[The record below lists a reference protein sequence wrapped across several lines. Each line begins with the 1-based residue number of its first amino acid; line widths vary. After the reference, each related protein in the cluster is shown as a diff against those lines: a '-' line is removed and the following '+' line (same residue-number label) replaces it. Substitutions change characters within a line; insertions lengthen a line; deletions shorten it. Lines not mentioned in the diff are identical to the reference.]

1 MTAEASVCA
10 FQPGWILGEVC
21 KTPRPMSAQTRIL
34 VGILLGAGLGL
45 AANLLG
51 PHLGP
56 GGEAAITW
64 AITNIAQPLGQLFL
78 RLLFMLVIPLLFSAV
93 VLGVCE
99 LDLKNL
105 GRMGVRMLGYTVVV
119 SAIAV
124 VIGLVL
130 VNVIGPGRG
139 MSEELLAKALTGEGG
154 PAAVAAP
161 KDVSPMGILV
171 SMVPDNAVKAAA
183 TGDMIGL
190 IVFSLLFGM
199 ALSVTKTPGAE
210 RLKEGIQGIYDA
222 LMQLIHWVLLIAPLG
237 VGALI
242 FALLARLGLDV
253 LVPVLSYFGVVV
265 LGLAIHMF
273 GVYSLLLKTVSGVSP
288 VWFFKQVREAM
299 LTAFSTS
306 SSSATLPTAI
316 KVAEEDLGLPRT
328 VSRFVLTAGSAMNQN
343 GTALFEG
350 VTVLFLAQAF
360 NVELTMVQQAT
371 VMGVCILA
379 GIGTAGIP
387 AGSLPVIAMI
397 LGMVG
402 VPPEGLGLVLG
413 VDRILDMCRTTV
425 NVIGDL
431 AAAVFVAKAVDGD
444 SFTGGQDGGRSAD
457 GTGNEGESRVV

>member
-1 MTAEASVCA
+1 
-10 FQPGWILGEVC
+10 
-21 KTPRPMSAQTRIL
+21 MSSQTRIL
-34 VGILLGAGLGL
+34 VGILLGAGLGIGV
-45 AANLLG
+45 NLLG
-51 PHLGP
+51 PHMGAE
-56 GGEAAITW
+56 GAAAVNWTI
-64 AITNIAQPLGQLFL
+64 ANVAQPLGQLFL
-78 RLLFMLVIPLLFSAV
+78 RLLFMLVLPLLFTAV

-105 GRMGVRMLGYTVVV
+105 GRMGVRMLGYTVIV

-139 MSEELLAKALTGEGG
+139 MPPDLMAKALSGEGV

-161 KDVSPMGILV
+161 QDVSPMGLLV
-171 SMVPDNAVKAAA
+171 SMVPDNVVKSAAS
-183 TGDMIGL
+183 GDMIGI

-199 ALSVTKTPGAE
+199 ALSVTKTSGAE
-210 RLKEGIQGIYDA
+210 RLKEAIQGVYDA
-222 LMQLIHWVLLIAPLG
+222 LMQLIHWVLLFAPVG

-242 FALLARLGLDV
+242 FALLARLGLEV
-253 LVPVLSYFGVVV
+253 LGPVLAYFGVVV

-288 VWFFKQVREAM
+288 VWFFKQVRVAM

-360 NVELTMVQQAT
+360 NVELTMLQQAT

-379 GIGTAGIP
+379 GVGTAGIP

-431 AAAVFVAKAVDGD
+431 AAAVYVAKAVDGD
-444 SFTGGQDGGRSAD
+444 DAESGGGGPDSSDGRLLKDVGMDGASDERSHPMD
-457 GTGNEGESRVV
+457 VRSLRVEALA